1 MASIMDRIHMIV
13 RSEASDFV
21 ERHEDAEKVI
31 NQTIADAMVTYA
43 SLRRELEPL
52 VESETQAR
60 DRLDTLTNEA
70 ERWHNV
76 ARKALLAGNEADAR
90 TALSREQ
97 TTKERIAAQQDI
109 YQQMHEITNKMR
121 AKVAE
126 IEDGINQ
133 LQAQSARI
141 KAKEAAAKAT
151 SAAGEMSSGLSELDR
166 KEQDADWQ
174 LAQAEGQA
182 EAQRILEDP
191 FAELE
196 RANKAQ
202 QAAQATVPASSVDDA
217 LAALKAQV
225 AAEE

>member
-1 MASIMDRIHMIV
+1 MASIMDRIRMIV

-97 TTKERIAAQQDI
+97 TTKERIAAQRDI

-196 RANKAQ
+196 RASKMQ
-202 QAAQATVPASSVDDA
+202 QATPATVPASSVDDA